1 MLLLDF
7 IPRDSLEALAD
18 ILYTGKTSHGP
29 QVKEDLG
36 DFLAED
42 VQLAL
47 QEVKQEI
54 IDRPDLS
61 VEVKLNEYEVEE
73 SFVDDF
79 SQEDFPYYDQTESFS
94 NEHTK
99 ADQEQVHFDEDFE
112 EDKPLKKAKKKKNLG
127 QKSLE
132 KVAFLDDSQAGNYKS
147 FQCDFCPKLFPT
159 KSLLTTHTRRHTG
172 ERPFSCKFCPKKFS
186 QKGNRKSH
194 EKKCKSKVWTTA
206 QKNYVVFLHLKNDLY
221 IDLMQ

>member
-1 MLLLDF
+1 MLDF

-29 QVKEDLG
+29 QVKKDLD
-36 DFLAED
+36 DFLAKG

-61 VEVKLNEYEVEE
+61 VKVKLNEYNVEE
-73 SFVDDF
+73 SFTDDF

-127 QKSLE
+127 QKLLK
-132 KVAFLDDSQAGNYKS
+132 KVEILDDSLAGNYKS

-159 KSLLTTHTRRHTG
+159 KSLLATHIRRHTG

-206 QKNYVVFLHLKNDLY
+206 QKNYVVFLHLKNLTN
-221 IDLMQ
+221 I